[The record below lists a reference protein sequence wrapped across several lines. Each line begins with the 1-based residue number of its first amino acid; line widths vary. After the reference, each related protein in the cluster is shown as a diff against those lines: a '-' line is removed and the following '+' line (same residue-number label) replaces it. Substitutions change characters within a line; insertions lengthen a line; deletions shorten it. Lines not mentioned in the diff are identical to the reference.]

1 MIRRE
6 AIEKFGEQACWFGI
20 LVLAI
25 SLPLS
30 RFGTG
35 LGQFIIAG
43 GWLLSGN
50 LIIRF
55 KRAFQNPMVLM
66 LWGFYALHL
75 IGLLWTKNFDFAFN
89 DLRIKLPLF
98 LMPLFIST
106 IPPLTAKQFRSLFL
120 LFVAATFASTMAC
133 LFVYFSWEDV
143 NAHDIREISPFVSHI
158 RLSLMVCFS
167 LIISLWYIF
176 KTKNVL
182 LKISLVII
190 SAWFVY
196 FLFFLESITGI
207 SILLIGG
214 IFLLLRLMI
223 VNTTSK
229 FLRIS
234 GGVLALALLAT
245 GLYTLNYI
253 YTESTK
259 VVTVDISALPKTT
272 KLGRPYTHFP
282 ERQDLENGNLVWIN
296 YCQPEMDSAFRAR
309 TGKTVFDL
317 DAKKGMLEITLMRYL
332 TSKNLT
338 KDAEGV
344 SALTETDLKNILA
357 GIATINELQES
368 GIKKRI
374 KDIAWEIRVYHFGG
388 DPSGHSLTMRLEFW
402 NAGIHLI
409 KNNFWIGVG
418 TGDIQDEY
426 LLAYDEIK
434 TKLSKEWR
442 FVAHN
447 QYIRIFVLFGLVG
460 FVYFLFFLLYPAIY
474 LIKFRDL
481 LFVSFLFIVLMSM
494 LNEDT
499 LESQTGVTFFALF
512 NCILL
517 FHDYKVISREAKH

>member
-6 AIEKFGEQACWFGI
+6 IIEKFGERACWFGI

-43 GWLLSGN
+43 GWLVSGS

-55 KRAFQNPMVLM
+55 KRAFRNPVVLM

-75 IGLLWTKNFDFAFN
+75 IGLIWTKNLDFAFN

-120 LFVAATFASTMAC
+120 FFIAATFASTIAC
-133 LFVYFSWEDV
+133 LCVYFSWKDV

-167 LIISLWYIF
+167 LIISLWYIS
-176 KTKNVL
+176 KSKNAL
-182 LKISLVII
+182 LKISLILI
-190 SAWFVY
+190 STWFVY
-196 FLFFLESITGI
+196 FLFFLESITGV

-223 VNTTSK
+223 VNTNSSMLK
-229 FLRIS
+229 LS
-234 GGVLALALLAT
+234 GGVLALALFTT
-245 GLYTLNYI
+245 GLYTLYYI
-253 YTESTK
+253 YAEATK
-259 VVTVDISALPKTT
+259 VVTVDIAKLPKAT

-309 TGKTVFDL
+309 TGKTIFDL
-317 DAKKGMLEITLMRYL
+317 DAKKGMLEVTLMRYL
-332 TSKNLT
+332 TSKSLT

-344 SALTETDLKNILA
+344 ASLSKTDLANILS
-357 GIATINELQES
+357 GVATINELQES

-402 NAGIHLI
+402 KAGIHLI

-426 LLAYDEIK
+426 LIAYEEIK

-447 QYIRIFVLFGLVG
+447 QYIRIFVLFGVVG
-460 FVYFLFFLLYPAIY
+460 FAYFLFFLLYPAIY
-474 LIKFRDL
+474 LVKFRDL
-481 LFVSFLFIVLMSM
+481 LYVSFLFIVLMSM

-517 FHDYKVISREAKH
+517 FHDYKVISREEK